1 MNWAALPSWL
11 ITALLVMLL
20 GVLPAASGLLDGP
33 SETDAAQAT
42 AKDKAD
48 AVDTARRAAHETRAQ
63 RVAHNGQ

>member
-1 MNWAALPSWL
+1 
-11 ITALLVMLL
+11 MLL